1 MRQTLEMS
9 LIKLE
14 RQLLVYCFLISWIL
28 LLFLEVGAMV
38 MLEEQEIELLISYL
52 LKWTVLEQRKIFSL
66 LVLQIDHKF

>member
-1 MRQTLEMS
+1 MS